1 MLGEHQAAQTRQ
13 AENTRLVKKIR
24 LRIPTSMVVVMVV
37 VVVGGD
43 GWRCVVV
50 GGGERGGW
58 VRW

>member
-50 GGGERGGW
+50 GGGERGGG
-58 VRW
+58 